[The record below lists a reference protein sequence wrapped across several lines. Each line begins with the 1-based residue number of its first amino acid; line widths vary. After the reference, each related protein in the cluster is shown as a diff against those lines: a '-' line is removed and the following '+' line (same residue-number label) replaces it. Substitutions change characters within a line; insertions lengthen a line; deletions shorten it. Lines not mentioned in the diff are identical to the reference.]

1 MARLARSDAGPR
13 RHQQRDRIDHCQQAA
28 KPPRRVA
35 ADRAHALLTLFD
47 GANSVAQRWSKLCG
61 VELIA
66 VHGIDNM

>member
-1 MARLARSDAGPR
+1 
-13 RHQQRDRIDHCQQAA
+13 
-28 KPPRRVA
+28 VA
-35 ADRAHALLTLFD
+35 ADRAQALLTLFE